1 MQLCEQFLASF
12 CVFVWFCC
20 GVNWLLD
27 SFDSRS
33 WKYLLLVWMG
43 WNLGWV
49 SCCRLVSTDPLFAA
63 EKKKIY
69 LVYLGF
75 IRLCIVVGPCSLV
88 YYRPAAALEYYWLL
102 SFWIWCSSAASLG
115 NPRPWIMFSWLL
127 RPCLWTS
134 LQQRLGPWATLQ

>member
-1 MQLCEQFLASF
+1 MNIFGKF
-12 CVFVWFCC
+12 FVCLF
-20 GVNWLLD
+20 GFVVEFNWLLD

-49 SCCRLVSTDPLFAA
+49 SCCRLVSTDLLFAA
-63 EKKKIY
+63 EKKKKNY
-69 LVYLGF
+69 LVHLD
-75 IRLCIVVGPCSLV
+75 LMKSVCIVVGACSLV
-88 YYRPAAALEYYWLL
+88 YYRPAAALEYYRLL

-127 RPCLWTS
+127 LPCLWTL